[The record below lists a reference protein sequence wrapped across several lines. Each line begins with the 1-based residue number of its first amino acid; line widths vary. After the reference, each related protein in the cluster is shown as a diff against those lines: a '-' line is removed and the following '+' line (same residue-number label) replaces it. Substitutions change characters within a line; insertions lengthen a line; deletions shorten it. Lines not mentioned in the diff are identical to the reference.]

1 MSNFLKAYALFAKDH
16 PELFPTHQPETVA
29 GQHELFSK
37 RIEFLKNLDS
47 QQAAWV
53 LPKIVDPKS
62 HLPSELGKA
71 YLKQAWQGKTQFSST
86 PSSKAAIEL
95 QQQAMDF
102 AHVLAGI
109 ADFTSSFV
117 FGSDNKHDYLGV
129 PEGYLLG
136 DLHFPTNEKR
146 AENVVVNLPEQDLKT
161 LIKNP
166 LIPLTQVDGKLVLLG
181 KDSVSDK
188 PLIFSLG
195 LPNMACQSNGY
206 ENAELPLFLH
216 VGGLEAKQMGR
227 ISYKPTTSNHE
238 QMQIDEKGRIVTD
251 KKGNVCLTTFTTEHV
266 HFHPYTET
274 TTTNPRHYTSMIEKD
289 GNDYL
294 PENASCQDAIINLMD
309 KFKVLHPQLDQ
320 SSDKQPLDYSLVCG
334 ALETLGLS
342 LNEEDLSY
350 LPITTELYDSLKQ
363 NYQAVLQGQKTQD
376 ECEAVTDEISN
387 QIINQTFEIKP
398 EDHIF
403 TP

>member
-1 MSNFLKAYALFAKDH
+1 MSNFLKAHALFAKDH

-47 QQAAWV
+47 KEAAWV

-71 YLKQAWQGKTQFSST
+71 YIKQAWQGKTQFSST

-102 AHVLAGI
+102 ANVLGGI

-129 PEGYLLG
+129 PDGYLLG
-136 DLHFPTNEKR
+136 DLHFPANEKR

-161 LIKNP
+161 LTKNP
-166 LIPLTQVDGKLVLLG
+166 LVPLTQIDGKLVLLG

-195 LPNMACQSNGY
+195 LPDMSCQSNGY
-206 ENAELPLFLH
+206 KNAELPLFLH

-227 ISYKPTTSNHE
+227 ISYKPTTSDHE
-238 QMQIDEKGRIVTD
+238 QMQIDEKGKIVTD
-251 KKGNVCLTTFTTEHV
+251 KKGNVCLTTFKTEHV

-274 TTTNPRHYTSMIEKD
+274 TTTNPRHYTSMIGEN

-294 PENASCQDAIINLMD
+294 PEEASCQDAIIDLMD
-309 KFKVLHPQLDQ
+309 KFNVLHPQLPQ
-320 SSDKQPLDYSLVCG
+320 TTDKQFLDPNLVCG
-334 ALETLGLS
+334 AIETLGLS
-342 LNEEDLSY
+342 LDSDDLSY
-350 LPITTELYDSLKQ
+350 LPITTELYDALSQ
-363 NYQAVLQGQKTQD
+363 SYQAVLQGQKLPK
-376 ECEAVTDEISN
+376 ECEAVIEEISDQILN
-387 QIINQTFEIKP
+387 QVDIIKS